1 MNPRYLCLLLALA
14 TPGCA
19 VLEQIGRSSESRAEA
34 RRLAEIRTTAAA
46 EHALFRSQTN
56 WKKRTHANSAIL
68 ESATPERTSIEISLD
83 EQRGILLVDGAIAMD
98 FPVATGKRSHP
109 TPEGSYSII
118 DKRREYASNLYG
130 KIVDAEGNVVVADAD
145 TRTDAVPEGG
155 SFEGS
160 RMPYW
165 MRLTN
170 SGVGLHAGYVP
181 GRPASHGC
189 IRLRRE
195 TAGRLFALTRMGT
208 PVVVARVAPSLA
220 PVEKRGRG
228 G

>member
-1 MNPRYLCLLLALA
+1 MHPKFLVLLLACA

-19 VLEQIGRSSESRAEA
+19 LLDRLASTSQARAEA
-34 RRLAEIRTTAAA
+34 RRLAEIRATAAA
-46 EHALFRSQTN
+46 EHSLFRSQPG
-56 WKKRTHANSAIL
+56 WKKRTHTNAAIL
-68 ESATPERTSIEISLD
+68 DAAKPENVSIEVSLD
-83 EQRGILLVDGAIAMD
+83 DQRGILLVDGAIAMD

-109 TPEGSYSII
+109 TPEGTYAII
-118 DKRREYASNLYG
+118 AKRKDYASNLYG
-130 KIVDAEGNVVVADAD
+130 KIFDAEGNVLVADAD
-145 TRTDAVPEGG
+145 TRTDAVPEDGR
-155 SFEGS
+155 FEGS

-170 SGVGLHAGYVP
+170 SGVGMHAGYVP

-195 TAGRLFALTRMGT
+195 TAARLFALTKPGT
-208 PVVVARVAPSLA
+208 PVVVARAAPSLA